1 MYQYIYD
8 SFLGQRQYAKVL
20 AEIENRLTDL
30 GIHGKVDRL
39 SPLKSVAE
47 AIDDGVRRGIKTVVA
62 VGNDETL
69 KKVIEVAPNYKV
81 TVGVIPLGSPN
92 RMARLLG
99 IPDGSDACETLSA
112 RRAVTVDVGRVN
124 GQYFLSSV
132 SIPGGRVTLDCEG
145 KYRVTPVGAG
155 AVHICN
161 LAAVGG
167 RDLPTH
173 ISDPCDGFLDAVIEP
188 AEGRFPWRKKS
199 NKAPTILP
207 LRRISVTSHK
217 PFSALAD
224 GRQIRNSIMHLEILP
239 LKLKII
245 AGKQRMF

>member
-8 SFLGQRQYAKVL
+8 AFLGQRQYAKIL

-30 GIHGKVDRL
+30 GIHGRVDRL

-47 AIDDGVRRGIKTVVA
+47 AVDDGVRRGIKTVVA

-99 IPDGSDACETLSA
+99 VPDGADACETLSA
-112 RRAVTVDVGRVN
+112 RRTVTIDVGKVN
-124 GQYFLSSV
+124 GQYFLSSLV
-132 SIPGGRVTLDCEG
+132 IPAGRVTLDCEG
-145 KYRVTPVGAG
+145 KYRVTSVGVA

-167 RDLPTH
+167 RDEPYH
-173 ISDPCDGFLDAVIEP
+173 ISDPCDGFLDAIIEP
-188 AEGRFPWRKKS
+188 TVGRFPWQKK
-199 NKAPTILP
+199 NKAAPTILP

-217 PFSALAD
+217 PFSVVAD
-224 GRQIRNSIMHLEILP
+224 GRQMRNSIMHIEVLP

-245 AGKQRMF
+245 AGKQRVF